1 MCNCIGLTVK
11 WAIMEIN
18 LCKLTLL
25 PQALVCN
32 CLAASPTFLGLC
44 VGIAV
49 GENTNANPWIFAI
62 AAGMFLYIALVDM
75 IPELNAL
82 GEDLIRSGVRHAL
95 AYAIMHAGMISGF
108 LLMLIMAIFGND
120 IDI

>member
-1 MCNCIGLTVK
+1 MF
-11 WAIMEIN
+11 
-18 LCKLTLL
+18 
-25 PQALVCN
+25 CN

-44 VGIAV
+44 VGIAI
-49 GENTNANPWIFAI
+49 GENTDANPWIFAI

-82 GEDLIRSGVRHAL
+82 GEDLIRSGINHGL
-95 AYAIMHAGMISGF
+95 AYGIMHAGMISGF
-108 LLMLIMAIFGND
+108 LLMLTMAIFGND

>member
-1 MCNCIGLTVK
+1 MLF
-11 WAIMEIN
+11 
-18 LCKLTLL
+18 LFDLL
-25 PQALVCN
+25 RATFSVCTALFLQALMFN
-32 CLAASPTFLGLC
+32 CLAASPTFFGLC

-82 GEDLIRSGVRHAL
+82 GEDLIRSGIRHIL
-95 AYAIMHAGMISGF
+95 AYSIMHAGIISGF
-108 LLMLIMAIFGND
+108 LLMLIMAIYGND
-120 IDI
+120 INI